1 MIKTLLEDL
10 EEVTA
15 PNVISIQDADLLKE
29 GLTLFYD
36 FKGSG
41 LSSYR
46 QEQIKKER
54 EKLRELIKE
63 GKSDTKEA
71 DSLRRLISCD
81 ISAAIQKKLDK
92 IGDRFLFSE
101 KEARY
106 YARILLEDKDE
117 EIILANTI
125 RQLKTTQA
133 KIDNIL
139 SIFNDEIKQK
149 KGGNNGSSSNN

>member
-10 EEVTA
+10 EEATA
-15 PNVISIQDADLLKE
+15 PKVINIQDADLLKE

-46 QEQIKKER
+46 QEQITKKR
-54 EKLRELIKE
+54 EKLRELIRE
-63 GKSDTKEA
+63 GKGDTEEA
-71 DSLRRLISCD
+71 DSLRDLISYE
-81 ISAAIQKKLDK
+81 ILAAIQRRLDR

-106 YARILLEDKDE
+106 YARNRLGDE
-117 EIILANTI
+117 NKEIILANTI

-133 KIDNIL
+133 KIDDIL
-139 SIFNDEIKQK
+139 SIFSDEIRQK
-149 KGGNNGSSSNN
+149 KGG

>member
-1 MIKTLLEDL
+1 MVKTLLEDL
-10 EEVTA
+10 EEATA
-15 PNVISIQDADLLKE
+15 PKVINIQDADFLKE

-46 QEQIKKER
+46 QEEIKKER
-54 EKLRELIKE
+54 EKLRELIRE
-63 GKSDTKEA
+63 GKGDTEKA
-71 DSLRRLISCD
+71 DSLRRLISYD
-81 ISAAIQKKLDK
+81 ISAAIQKRLDR

-106 YARILLEDKDE
+106 YARKRLEDE
-117 EIILANTI
+117 YGEIILANTI

-133 KIDNIL
+133 KIDDIL
-139 SIFNDEIKQK
+139 SIFSDEIRQK
-149 KGGNNGSSSNN
+149 KGG